1 MATRITLYS
10 DEKIIEEVKRYA
22 KERGTSLSKLTTE
35 FFRSLIEKEKRLDET
50 PLTNELF
57 GTLKG
62 AKVTEED
69 YKHYLEE
76 KYR

>member
-1 MATRITLYS
+1 MATKITLYS
-10 DEKIIEEVKRYA
+10 DEKLIEEVKRYA
-22 KERGTSLSKLTTE
+22 KERGVSLSKLTTE
-35 FFRSLIEKEKRLDET
+35 FFRSLIEKEQRSEDT

-62 AKVTEED
+62 KEMKEED
-69 YKHYLEE
+69 YKHHLEE